1 MYIRILTILL
11 LLSGYSFAQTE
22 QTVESIALGGYLSPL
37 VKVQKDGKQYWHHL
51 DGNHWIDK
59 VDEYANSMF
68 VVIKEGHYGVLK
80 EDGNLIVPFEYDEI
94 KIDTKYNLWDTNQY
108 EYIFIILKKDGKT
121 GVTDENGNII
131 LPVQYE
137 NAKGISK
144 NTIGFA
150 ENGVWGWASAKD
162 GSVAHEPKY
171 DYVRDH
177 YSEGYVEIRKGTA
190 SGLAKISGE
199 VIIPVEYPGSIHTL
213 ITQNGPFFCAYDND
227 DKAYLFDTTGTVVI
241 SGHVTYKALDHAD
254 LISYQEENGLWGML
268 DVGSKQTVIPARYRS
283 IWGFVS
289 GLSVVEKAG
298 KQGVIKSG
306 GKELLNCE
314 YSEIRFLNAKGL
326 PRFSAES
333 VPQIS
338 VPAGDFQISDERTAE
353 RTRKNK
359 QYETEIE
366 RAPYLIEVRK
376 EQQQGI
382 YDWNGKEVI
391 PLGKYDLVQPHYYN
405 GKTFYMLYADN
416 KIGLAD
422 ENGKEILPVQYSIE
436 RNYQYTNYLAD
447 DDFHLSSRFV
457 PFSTKKAEESYETKI
472 GLFDLEQKKVIV
484 EPQEQRITLLNNRF
498 IYIRRSLENY
508 RYELLLYDFI
518 DHKTQKLPDDVTDL
532 GIMDDNHFLLL
543 KLKNK
548 LYRLTDVAGNL
559 VYENPAWKTEG
570 SYNLIRFPE
579 YIDHSRGEFHHGL
592 KKIYAD
598 EGNLFIDESGK
609 EKRFDG
615 IDQVDDFYE
624 GFAVAAKKVAD
635 ETSASGFRYKKGFI
649 NINGNEILPFEF
661 DEVTATGKGY
671 AFLKFRKEGV
681 EGMVRRDGTVVFE
694 PVYDDIG
701 YSGSGDLNLVI
712 YKNGKYGLADTSG
725 KIRVAPIFDELRKN
739 YDGEEKTWPV
749 LVKQGE
755 WYYFVG
761 KDGKKYPIKAKRKG

>member
-1 MYIRILTILL
+1 
-11 LLSGYSFAQTE
+11 
-22 QTVESIALGGYLSPL
+22 
-37 VKVQKDGKQYWHHL
+37 
-51 DGNHWIDK
+51 
-59 VDEYANSMF
+59 
-68 VVIKEGHYGVLK
+68 
-80 EDGNLIVPFEYDEI
+80 
-94 KIDTKYNLWDTNQY
+94 
-108 EYIFIILKKDGKT
+108 
-121 GVTDENGNII
+121 
-131 LPVQYE
+131 
-137 NAKGISK
+137 
-144 NTIGFA
+144 
-150 ENGVWGWASAKD
+150 
-162 GSVAHEPKY
+162 
-171 DYVRDH
+171 
-177 YSEGYVEIRKGTA
+177 
-190 SGLAKISGE
+190 
-199 VIIPVEYPGSIHTL
+199 
-213 ITQNGPFFCAYDND
+213 
-227 DKAYLFDTTGTVVI
+227 
-241 SGHVTYKALDHAD
+241 
-254 LISYQEENGLWGML
+254 
-268 DVGSKQTVIPARYRS
+268 
-283 IWGFVS
+283 
-289 GLSVVEKAG
+289 
-298 KQGVIKSG
+298 
-306 GKELLNCE
+306 

-326 PRFSAES
+326 LRFSAES

-338 VPAGDFQISDERTAE
+338 VPAGDFQIPDERTAE
-353 RTRKNK
+353 RARKNK

-457 PFSTKKAEESYETKI
+457 PFSTEKAEESYETKI

-559 VYENPAWKTEG
+559 IYENAAWKTEG

-579 YIDHSRGEFHHGL
+579 YIDHTRGEFYHGL
-592 KKIYAD
+592 KKVYAD
-598 EGNLFIDESGK
+598 EANLFIDEAGK

-649 NINGNEILPFEF
+649 DINGNEILPFEF
-661 DEVTATGKGY
+661 DEVTATGKSY

-694 PVYDDIG
+694 PVYEDIG
-701 YSGSGDLNLVI
+701 YGGSGDLNLVI

-725 KIRVAPIFDELRKN
+725 KIRVEPIFDELRKN

-755 WYYFVG
+755 WYYFVS